1 MSKSQSKS
9 DGKTQRAPENQ
20 SAGKSEEA
28 AGAETAAQSDFS
40 LIRGLWPYV
49 RPFQIWIW
57 VVCIATPLGV
67 AFNLVPPILMK
78 HAIDVNI
85 PQADLDGLRWT
96 ALGFVGIIF
105 IAFALNNLGLYALQ
119 IIGLRGLAALRRN
132 LFGHVIGQ
140 GQGFFDRRT
149 TGSLMTRTT
158 NDVEAI
164 YESLAFGAVGLV
176 TDALMILGTVTIM
189 LFLEWRLT
197 LVAFCIAPILIGI
210 VNVVRKRLRALFTD
224 IRATLSTLNGYFA
237 EQINGMRVV
246 QLYGAEER
254 ARSEFRGQAHRY
266 LKAYQRANWWDAGL
280 YAVMDGMSALS
291 VGLLLFF
298 AATQFGAPDETAL
311 TLGLLVAFIDYVN
324 KIYVPIRDFSGR
336 IATIQRAIAALE
348 KVLTLSR
355 TDERITEGA
364 HALSDPK
371 GQIEFDSVAF
381 AYGPDR
387 PQVLRDVTFRIA
399 PGEVVAIVGATGSGK
414 TTLAKLLQRAYDG
427 YAGSI
432 EIDGVELSNI
442 RLEDVR
448 SAITIVQQ
456 DAHLFDATI
465 AENLTLWSPDVSDAD
480 MKTAAT
486 RSRAS
491 VFIDQLADGYDHRI
505 TERGSNLSA
514 GQRQLITIARAMAR
528 EAPVVILDEATASV
542 DSLTEKLIDA
552 AMDELFAVKTVLV
565 IAHRL
570 STITKADRILV
581 LHQGELVEQGS
592 HDELMALGGRYK
604 VLVESGFS
612 L

>member
-1 MSKSQSKS
+1 MSE
-9 DGKTQRAPENQ
+9 AN
-20 SAGKSEEA
+20 KSEEA
-28 AGAETAAQSDFS
+28 VSARTAKESDFS
-40 LIRGLWPYV
+40 LLRGLWPYIK
-49 RPFQIWIW
+49 PFQVWIW
-57 VVCIATPLGV
+57 VVCVATPLGV
-67 AFNLVPPILMK
+67 AINLIPPILMK
-78 HAIDVNI
+78 HAIDVNL
-85 PQADLDGLRWT
+85 PQGDFDGLRWT
-96 ALGFVGIIF
+96 ALAFVAIIFVG
-105 IAFALNNLGLYALQ
+105 FALNNLGLYALQ
-119 IIGLRGLAALRRN
+119 IIGLRGLTALRRR
-132 LFGHVIGQ
+132 LFGHVIAQ

-176 TDALMILGTVTIM
+176 TDALMILGTLGIM
-189 LFLEWRLT
+189 LWLEWRLT

-210 VNVVRKRLRALFTD
+210 VNVARKKLRALFTD
-224 IRATLSTLNGYFA
+224 IRATLSTLNGFFA

-246 QLYGAEER
+246 QLYGAEDR
-254 ARSEFRGQAHRY
+254 ARDEFREQAHRY
-266 LKAYQRANWWDAGL
+266 LKDYQRANWWDAGL

-298 AATQFGAPDETAL
+298 AATEFGAADETAL

-355 TDERITEGA
+355 TDERITEGSE
-364 HALSDPK
+364 ALPDPQGK
-371 GQIEFDSVAF
+371 IEFNAVAF
-381 AYGPDR
+381 SYGPDR
-387 PQVLRDVTFRIA
+387 PKVLRDVNFRVE

-432 EIDGVELSNI
+432 RVDDIELSTI

-448 SAITIVQQ
+448 RAITIVQQ
-456 DAHLFDATI
+456 DAHLFDATV
-465 AENLTLWSPDVSDAD
+465 AENLTLWSPDVTDAE
-480 MKTAAT
+480 MKAAAT

-491 VFIDQLADGYDHRI
+491 VFIDQLPEGYDHRI

-542 DSLTEKLIDA
+542 DSLTETLIDA

-592 HDELMALGGRYK
+592 HEQLMARGGRYK
-604 VLVESGFS
+604 LLVESGFS